1 MSEVPHDPDLNPR
14 TAGGGSTAVAAFFAL
29 VSLAALALLGQWL
42 ASKLTQPE
50 ARMDIA
56 EWPFAILGAALAL
69 LPLIA
74 AIGLLRRRSFASSL
88 GRVTAY
94 LIAIV
99 GGVALLIA
107 LAQLTMGVAW
117 TLLLGGALLLIGA
130 ILALRVLRPAEK
142 TLTAGRS

>member
-1 MSEVPHDPDLNPR
+1 MSDVPPDPDLNPGP
-14 TAGGGSTAVAAFFAL
+14 AGGGQTAVAAFFAL

-56 EWPFAILGAALAL
+56 EWPFMILGAALAL

-74 AIGLLRRRSFASSL
+74 AIGLLRRRPFGSRL

-94 LIAIV
+94 LIAVV

-117 TLLLGGALLLIGA
+117 TLLLGGAVLLIGA
-130 ILALRVLRPAEK
+130 IVALRVLRPAGRA
-142 TLTAGRS
+142 LTAGRS